1 MRQQRLTTSEVEAAT
16 RHLTGGTGRARLLEE
31 KDRNQV
37 FAVGEQAIF
46 KAYLADGAAKQARKI
61 AALEFLAGRGLPVP
75 RLLGHGILPN
85 GDSGVP
91 WTLETRVIAEH
102 ARPSR
107 GELDTPWG
115 WAFNRALG
123 RWLPTLH
130 AFGGFPSFGTWQ
142 ADGPVT
148 LAGHVLP
155 RARAVRAQAA
165 GLGNVPPALMRR
177 ALQELERLEPAIMEA
192 NWLRPRLLH
201 GDYGTSNA
209 AAGPAAGGRPEVVA
223 VFDFESAAPGDPV
236 EDFLWNADHGL
247 DSPVFRSFLAG
258 YLEHGQLDP
267 GAAERFAFYQLEHCL
282 DILGWAHPGYP
293 EYFAQAQ
300 WLIEQELDGAR
311 LPLA

>member
-1 MRQQRLTTSEVEAAT
+1 MGQQRLTTSEVEAAT
-16 RHLTGGTGRARLLEE
+16 RHLTGGTARARLLEK

-37 FAVGEQAIF
+37 FAVGERAIF

-75 RLLGHGILPN
+75 QLLGHGILPN
-85 GDSGVP
+85 GVSGVP

-115 WAFNRALG
+115 WELHRALG
-123 RWLPTLH
+123 RWLPALH

-142 ADGPVT
+142 ADGPAT

-165 GLGNVPPALMRR
+165 GLDGVPPALVRR
-177 ALQELERLEPAIMEA
+177 AGQELDRLESAIREA
-192 NWLRPRLLH
+192 GWLRPRLLH

-209 AAGPAAGGRPEVVA
+209 AAGPAGGGRMEVAA

-236 EDFLWNADHGL
+236 EDFLWIADHGL
-247 DSPVFRSFLAG
+247 DSPIVRSFLAG
-258 YLEHGQLDP
+258 YLEDSELDTDAP
-267 GAAERFAFYQLEHCL
+267 ERFAFYQLEHCL
-282 DILGWAHPGYP
+282 DILGWAQADP
-293 EYFAQAQ
+293 EYFAQAK
-300 WLIEQELDGAR
+300 WLIEQVLDGAR
-311 LPLA
+311 LQLA